1 MREVTLD
8 RVIEASRPVVTRALD
23 PASVVEYEDSF
34 DVRAV
39 RDDAGDDSETVVVAD
54 GGRFVS
60 LAYRF
65 RDGDDDDLTCHYEL
79 PGDDGPFSEME
90 TWIRLDA
97 VDGGTWVRARS
108 EVGLDVPFPFGD
120 RIAAWKRRG
129 ELRRLLTNLAADV
142 E

>member
-1 MREVTLD
+1 MREVVVD
-8 RVIEASRPVVTRALD
+8 RVVEASRPIVARALD

-39 RDDAGDDSETVVVAD
+39 RDDDEGTLVVAD

-65 RDGDDDDLTCHYEL
+65 VDDGDAARHYEM

-90 TWIRLDA
+90 TWIRLTA
-97 VDGGTWVRARS
+97 VDDGTRVSARS
-108 EVGLDVPFPFGD
+108 TVGLDVPLPFGD